1 MCERLCLSNKRA
13 NIFSRE
19 YLTNKNL
26 SIMTD
31 NEPEINNV
39 CLRKEG
45 QWKTRTNHSTSSSNS
60 NSSNSFIYVAV
71 EEVSAVSEWE
81 SVTKDAITES
91 IRVNS
96 VSQKYCSSKSKDSW
110 YLKLKRE
117 ILKSLRNKIYP
128 VAIAGDHLRSKDSIA
143 LTCSF
148 YRRNC
153 QPALL
158 IAFPHGKSIYLYV
171 SFLLVFLR
179 KENLT
184 CVRLKKIKDRS
195 AFLLARNITVHPRKK
210 KRMK

>member
-1 MCERLCLSNKRA
+1 
-13 NIFSRE
+13 
-19 YLTNKNL
+19 
-26 SIMTD
+26 MTD

-128 VAIAGDHLRSKDSIA
+128 VAIAGKGRVYKGSEMRAEKHVILSH
-143 LTCSF
+143 
-148 YRRNC
+148 RNVLVWMSH
-153 QPALL
+153 P
-158 IAFPHGKSIYLYV
+158 GK
-171 SFLLVFLR
+171 R
-179 KENLT
+179 
-184 CVRLKKIKDRS
+184 
-195 AFLLARNITVHPRKK
+195 
-210 KRMK
+210 

>member
-128 VAIAGDHLRSKDSIA
+128 VAIAGL
-143 LTCSF
+143 
-148 YRRNC
+148 
-153 QPALL
+153 Q
-158 IAFPHGKSIYLYV
+158 
-171 SFLLVFLR
+171 
-179 KENLT
+179 
-184 CVRLKKIKDRS
+184 
-195 AFLLARNITVHPRKK
+195 
-210 KRMK
+210 

>member
-1 MCERLCLSNKRA
+1 MGLWRLWRTTKVLEKNVDEKNFNETYVKSGPKLLHLVSTTDSRFSWIVEMCERLCLSNKRA

-128 VAIAGDHLRSKDSIA
+128 IAIAG
-143 LTCSF
+143 
-148 YRRNC
+148 
-153 QPALL
+153 
-158 IAFPHGKSIYLYV
+158 
-171 SFLLVFLR
+171 
-179 KENLT
+179 
-184 CVRLKKIKDRS
+184 
-195 AFLLARNITVHPRKK
+195 
-210 KRMK
+210 